1 MISGNSQKFCF
12 RHTTGTTGLLY
23 RCILLVR
30 SESPQCL
37 WLDLW
42 LKVTAGQIG
51 LSREA
56 SRRQMSSS
64 NSLAP
69 IDPLLAFS
77 LVVSERESENIA
89 PQDVVPGRAKGH
101 KREDSGSAGG
111 NGTFWHR
118 AIWIY
123 RQKNFKPAPRKGKWR
138 QIRQLFLKWPFGIIV
153 CWRILQMLLF
163 ISLFICWINNM
174 LKWIKE
180 FIVKSKFPSTP
191 DSQKM
196 KVPFPSSKWPVFK
209 EIFYIYVL
217 TYILY

>member
-118 AIWIY
+118 AI
-123 RQKNFKPAPRKGKWR
+123 
-138 QIRQLFLKWPFGIIV
+138 
-153 CWRILQMLLF
+153 
-163 ISLFICWINNM
+163 
-174 LKWIKE
+174 
-180 FIVKSKFPSTP
+180 
-191 DSQKM
+191 
-196 KVPFPSSKWPVFK
+196 
-209 EIFYIYVL
+209 
-217 TYILY
+217 

>member
-23 RCILLVR
+23 RCILLIR

-56 SRRQMSSS
+56 SRRQMSSY

-77 LVVSERESENIA
+77 LVVSERVREHCTPGCRPLAGPKDQKGKTVDLQGEMEHSGTELSEFIGRRTLSQHREKESE
-89 PQDVVPGRAKGH
+89 DK
-101 KREDSGSAGG
+101 
-111 NGTFWHR
+111 
-118 AIWIY
+118 
-123 RQKNFKPAPRKGKWR
+123 
-138 QIRQLFLKWPFGIIV
+138 
-153 CWRILQMLLF
+153 
-163 ISLFICWINNM
+163 
-174 LKWIKE
+174 
-180 FIVKSKFPSTP
+180 
-191 DSQKM
+191 
-196 KVPFPSSKWPVFK
+196 
-209 EIFYIYVL
+209 
-217 TYILY
+217 